1 MECEGICNFGGNSW
15 PSLTHLSF
23 LLPKS
28 HPYFHSFLPIDQQ
41 GTLFSVWKGLFN
53 TELWWKKI
61 SDSERFFF
69 FFFLI
74 ISYVQIQILGWLNFY
89 ILIFRIFS
97 YTYTLSKQGVLT
109 GSVSWKVQCWPL
121 MWSAGL
127 LRIRAQHCVSLG
139 ERRLQRRPQ
148 LSSLS
153 YGPWETDLT
162 LLKFPCWQ
170 VWWTWHWGY

>member
-1 MECEGICNFGGNSW
+1 MKEFAILVATLDPVWPIFPSFC
-15 PSLTHLSF
+15 PSLTLIFTPSF
-23 LLPKS
+23 LLINKA
-28 HPYFHSFLPIDQQ
+28 H
-41 GTLFSVWKGLFN
+41 FSL
-53 TELWWKKI
+53 
-61 SDSERFFF
+61 SERGYLILNYGEKKFQTVKGF

-121 MWSAGL
+121 MWSAGI